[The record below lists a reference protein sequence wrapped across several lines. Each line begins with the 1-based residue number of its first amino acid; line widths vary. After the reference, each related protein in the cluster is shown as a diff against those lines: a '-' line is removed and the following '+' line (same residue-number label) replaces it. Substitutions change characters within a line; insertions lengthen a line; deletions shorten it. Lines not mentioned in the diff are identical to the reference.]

1 MFDSFC
7 WQIVLPR
14 YLELMRKAAAA
25 MLKQWGS
32 EILEIWG
39 EVYALCVQKKDRAEC
54 LQIVDKMCESVKV
67 RAKAGVLLGHLAE
80 YDSLGCSE
88 FFTRAFASKVAALCQ
103 DLHWEVRKS
112 MCQNLIKISKY
123 SSNGDDCFYKE
134 ICELVEDEEGEVCQE
149 AFL

>member
-1 MFDSFC
+1 
-7 WQIVLPR
+7 
-14 YLELMRKAAAA
+14 
-25 MLKQWGS
+25 
-32 EILEIWG
+32 
-39 EVYALCVQKKDRAEC
+39 
-54 LQIVDKMCESVKV
+54 MCESVKV

-80 YDSLGCSE
+80 YGSLGCPE
-88 FFTRAFASKVAALCQ
+88 FFIRAFSGKITTLCQ

-123 SSNGDDCFYKE
+123 TSNGGDSFYKE